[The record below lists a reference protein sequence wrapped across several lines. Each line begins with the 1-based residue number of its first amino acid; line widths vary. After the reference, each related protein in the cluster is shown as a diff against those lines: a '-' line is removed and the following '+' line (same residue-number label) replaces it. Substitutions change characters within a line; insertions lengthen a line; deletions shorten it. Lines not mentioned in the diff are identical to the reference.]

1 MRKLLIVLLIFVFLL
16 SLLLPFSHAQD
27 ESVLSIGQESFARN
41 FGEVTLPESFV
52 QPIRLIFSIPLG
64 EDITLSYLIVLIAM
78 YIFMLLVVLSLIQFV
93 PFFSGAKAWIGAI
106 VISLL
111 ISISGGVRESATF
124 LLSFNVNLGKLASV
138 WFVFLALILIVLD
151 WGWMRLLKMV
161 KDKVGVEVSEQM
173 GLDLSVKPLMEKLKE
188 KRA

>member
-52 QPIRLIFSIPLG
+52 QPIRLIFSIPL

-138 WFVFLALILIVLD
+138 WFVFLALILIVLG

-173 GLDLSVKPLMEKLKE
+173 GRDLSIKPLMEKLKE